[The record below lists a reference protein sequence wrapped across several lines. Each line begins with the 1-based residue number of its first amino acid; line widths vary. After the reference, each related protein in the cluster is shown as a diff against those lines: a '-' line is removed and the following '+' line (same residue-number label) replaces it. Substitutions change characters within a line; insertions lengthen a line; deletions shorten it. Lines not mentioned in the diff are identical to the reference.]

1 MRILGLYVF
10 FGKALAKRD
19 RKMSE
24 RDRSAGFQDA
34 VESLVKAIES
44 KDRIVLGNSVAFV
57 GASVPEKLTVVGNG
71 TTIMNSTLGLSKKN
85 QDKCEPIVKI
95 SSRL

>member
-1 MRILGLYVF
+1 MFFINRAKHFYKRKFFSGLD
-10 FGKALAKRD
+10 K
-19 RKMSE
+19 
-24 RDRSAGFQDA
+24 DA

-71 TTIMNSTLGLSKKN
+71 TVIMNSTLGFSKKN
-85 QDKCEPIVKI
+85 QDKGFEPIVKI